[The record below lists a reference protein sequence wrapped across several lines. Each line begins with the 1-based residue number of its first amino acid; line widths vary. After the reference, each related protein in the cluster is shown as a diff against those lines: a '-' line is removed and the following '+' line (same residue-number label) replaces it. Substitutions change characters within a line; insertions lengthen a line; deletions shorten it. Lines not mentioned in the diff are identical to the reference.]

1 MPGDNLH
8 SFEEQ
13 ISVGYLDSLDILII
27 EDAGCFNQRGS
38 SGLFFSSHAIEL
50 ILNALLRH
58 VRKETNKTLDRA
70 LERLLWRASLICLPL
85 EGPSCQR
92 GCVLGESLR
101 DLTFH
106 LVAGSI
112 VRELYES

>member
-1 MPGDNLH
+1 M
-8 SFEEQ
+8 
-13 ISVGYLDSLDILII
+13 
-27 EDAGCFNQRGS
+27 
-38 SGLFFSSHAIEL
+38 
-50 ILNALLRH
+50 NALRL
-58 VRKETNKTLDRA
+58 VRKETNITLDRA

-112 VRELYES
+112 VRELSEG

>member
-1 MPGDNLH
+1 MRL
-8 SFEEQ
+8 
-13 ISVGYLDSLDILII
+13 SL
-27 EDAGCFNQRGS
+27 F
-38 SGLFFSSHAIEL
+38 
-50 ILNALLRH
+50 LNALRL
-58 VRKETNKTLDRA
+58 VRKETDRTLDRA
-70 LERLLWRASLICLPL
+70 LERLLWRASLICLSL

-112 VRELYES
+112 VRELSES

>member
-1 MPGDNLH
+1 MLDALIN
-8 SFEEQ
+8 EA
-13 ISVGYLDSLDILII
+13 VGT
-27 EDAGCFNQRGS
+27 RGERWRLWAVF
-38 SGLFFSSHAIEL
+38 GSHAIERM
-50 ILNALLRH
+50 LNALRR
-58 VRKETNKTLDRA
+58 VRKETNRTLDRA
-70 LERLLWRASLICLPL
+70 LERLLWRASLICLFL